1 MTEEVP
7 VLVVGGG
14 GAGLTA
20 SMLLARMGV
29 RSEVSARALIIWIDD
44 EDGGRRPIKDLV
56 RPGRFLL
63 IAGEEGESWCE
74 AARSIADAEGL
85 PLDAVRIGHLDG
97 ELYDPRC
104 TWLRHREIGPEG
116 AILVRPDRFIAW
128 RSLGAADASAEVL
141 AQALGKILAAPIA
154 AIAHA

>member
-1 MTEEVP
+1 MDE
-7 VLVVGGG
+7 
-14 GAGLTA
+14 
-20 SMLLARMGV
+20 
-29 RSEVSARALIIWIDD
+29 RSEVSARAMSIWIDD
-44 EDGGRRPIKDLV
+44 EDGARRPIKDLV

-104 TWLRHREIGPEG
+104 TWLRYRGSAPRG
-116 AILVRPDRFIAW
+116 
-128 RSLGAADASAEVL
+128 RSSCARTALSRGAAWGPPTRPLRCWRRRSGRSSRADRRDRSRLMPVHT
-141 AQALGKILAAPIA
+141 PPRRSR
-154 AIAHA
+154 